1 MKMDS
6 KSPAAFPREPSCT
19 YPPGR
24 CSFTCS
30 ARLRARTERAWHAG
44 SARKAEPRSWSDE
57 AGARTD
63 AAGGVCGVAPGA
75 CELPEG
81 QGC

>member
-57 AGARTD
+57 AGARTQLEECVASPLEPVSFLRAR
-63 AAGGVCGVAPGA
+63 AA
-75 CELPEG
+75 
-81 QGC
+81 